1 MTLLKICGSFIVYVA
16 VSPQSPIKGSH
27 AKTLLFCNISA
38 KIYILPPER
47 LRCFALQKIQD
58 ASVISTV
65 HPKDPL
71 CGESACIYYQQPS
84 TKRRCI
90 TDKIGGL
97 IAENTPNANRVP
109 QSILDIPTDTDT
121 GFSKKS
127 FRESPLSPFESPPL
141 W

>member
-1 MTLLKICGSFIVYVA
+1 MTPLKKCGSFIVYVA

-47 LRCFALQKIQD
+47 LRCFALYKIQD
-58 ASVISTV
+58 ANVTPTV

-71 CGESACIYYQQPS
+71 CGESACIYCQQPS

-97 IAENTPNANRVP
+97 IAENTPNAHRVP
-109 QSILDIPTDTDT
+109 QSILEVPTNTDTD
-121 GFSKKS
+121 FSKKN
-127 FRESPLSPFESPPL
+127 PFENHL
-141 W
+141 